1 MRKVKNYVK
10 EIQTSFLSCEK
21 DLEILVNKLFV
32 SSEPYSSE
40 LKRLLLINT
49 KDCLDDRVNETYKNL
64 INNTQVSD
72 LIEQQYL
79 IYAPFFEMGE
89 NEGEKSFI
97 RISFNNFQP
106 ALSNTYFRVHSI
118 DIDVLCPHKYWDLGN
133 YRLRPFKIAGI
144 IDGILNNTKLTGIG
158 LVKFLGAEA
167 VTVGDH
173 YSGYC
178 LKYAVY
184 NADDD
189 LIENEDYE

>member
-97 RISFNNFQP
+97 RISFNNF
-106 ALSNTYFRVHSI
+106 
-118 DIDVLCPHKYWDLGN
+118 
-133 YRLRPFKIAGI
+133 
-144 IDGILNNTKLTGIG
+144 
-158 LVKFLGAEA
+158 
-167 VTVGDH
+167 
-173 YSGYC
+173 
-178 LKYAVY
+178 
-184 NADDD
+184 
-189 LIENEDYE
+189 